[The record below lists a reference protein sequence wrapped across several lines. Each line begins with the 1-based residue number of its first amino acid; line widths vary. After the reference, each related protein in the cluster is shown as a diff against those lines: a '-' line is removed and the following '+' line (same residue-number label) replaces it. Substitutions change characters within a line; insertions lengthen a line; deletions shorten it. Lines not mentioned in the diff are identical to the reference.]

1 MPSGATP
8 HTAEYPATPGS
19 SQDPLLQQRM
29 RDSAWDSACPPPPGP
44 YQLLDSSTAMAATG
58 HPHAKAG
65 WYMLL
70 GTVVS
75 VDSVLALYVSHYSFT
90 SKWDNRDPLSLSST
104 LT

>member
-1 MPSGATP
+1 MCLLG
-8 HTAEYPATPGS
+8 
-19 SQDPLLQQRM
+19 PLLTQLSTLPLQVLLRICGSN
-29 RDSAWDSACPPPPGP
+29 RERGTVHAPPPGP

-75 VDSVLALYVSHYSFT
+75 VDSGFLALYVSHYSFT
-90 SKWDNRDPLSLSST
+90 SKWDNRDPLSISST

>member
-1 MPSGATP
+1 MCLLG
-8 HTAEYPATPGS
+8 
-19 SQDPLLQQRM
+19 PLLTQPSTLPLQVLLRICGSN
-29 RDSAWDSACPPPPGP
+29 REQGTVHGPPGP
-44 YQLLDSSTAMAATG
+44 DQLLDSSTATAATG

-75 VDSVLALYVSHYSFT
+75 VDSGFLVLYVSHYSFT
-90 SKWDNRDPLSLSST
+90 SKWDNRDPLSISST

>member
-19 SQDPLLQQRM
+19 SQDLWLQQRT
-29 RDSAWDSACPPPPGP
+29 RDSACPPHPGP

-75 VDSVLALYVSHYSFT
+75 VDSGFLALYVSHYSFT
-90 SKWDNRDPLSLSST
+90 SKWDNRDPLSISST